1 MKNQRSMK
9 MSECKYCGGDCPEQV
24 DKNGKARAGFIC
36 NGYAVG
42 GMYRESTITTIF
54 KGEYVQVDLVD
65 ETIELTVENN
75 VYSRSESLEL
85 LVELQ
90 AACAASRFAKSE
102 TYSQQMQDELEP
114 IEEPLDSKSKLY
126 DKIGVPASGSYDNT
140 LPNLIEEIENRAEA
154 LRNKK
159 GVQDEGH

>member
-1 MKNQRSMK
+1 MN
-9 MSECKYCGGDCPEQV
+9 ECKYCGGDCPEQV

-54 KGEYVQVDLVD
+54 KGEFVLVDMVD
-65 ETIELTVENN
+65 ETIELTVEPN

-85 LVELQ
+85 LEELKM
-90 AACAASRFAKSE
+90 ACAVSRKANSMVGMK

-114 IEEPLDSKSKLY
+114 IEEPLSSKAKLY
-126 DKIGVPASGSYDNT
+126 DEIGMPASGRYNNH
-140 LPNLIEEIENRAEA
+140 LPRLLEEIEGRTT
-154 LRNKK
+154 LRNEKEL
-159 GVQDEGH
+159 GE

>member
-1 MKNQRSMK
+1 VDTCGLIIEVVVTALSVVMTRTLDIFSMKNQRSMK

-24 DKNGKARAGFIC
+24 
-36 NGYAVG
+36 
-42 GMYRESTITTIF
+42 
-54 KGEYVQVDLVD
+54 
-65 ETIELTVENN
+65 
-75 VYSRSESLEL
+75 
-85 LVELQ
+85 
-90 AACAASRFAKSE
+90 
-102 TYSQQMQDELEP
+102 
-114 IEEPLDSKSKLY
+114 EEPLDSKSKLY